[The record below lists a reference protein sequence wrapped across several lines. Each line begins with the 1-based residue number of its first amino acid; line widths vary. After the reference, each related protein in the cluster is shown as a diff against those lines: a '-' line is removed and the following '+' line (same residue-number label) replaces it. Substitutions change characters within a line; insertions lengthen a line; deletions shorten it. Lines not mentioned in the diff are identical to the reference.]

1 METVNQT
8 LADIGAANKPTIL
21 VFNKTDQYKGE
32 LDEDISEAV
41 ENKPLT
47 LNQLKQT
54 YMAREGMESV
64 FISAVT
70 RENINE
76 LRSALVEK
84 VKERHFTIF
93 PNYLK
98 GEYY

>member
-1 METVNQT
+1 
-8 LADIGAANKPTIL
+8 
-21 VFNKTDQYKGE
+21 
-32 LDEDISEAV
+32 
-41 ENKPLT
+41 
-47 LNQLKQT
+47 
-54 YMAREGMESV
+54 MESV

-76 LRSALVEK
+76 LRAALVEK
-84 VKERHFTIF
+84 VKERHFAIF